1 VFYLFLP
8 FILLYLVA
16 AAGGPS
22 VSSMAGAALTDPA
35 RNIGDIGGG
44 AMRGA
49 RLGGGVGG
57 KAVSAAVTRG
67 KG

>member
-1 VFYLFLP
+1 
-8 FILLYLVA
+8 
-16 AAGGPS
+16 
-22 VSSMAGAALTDPA
+22 MAGAALTDPA

-49 RLGGGVGG
+49 RLGGGVAG